1 MSKLMGLG
9 EIAQYLRVSRRQ
21 AREWIRSAG
30 LPAARTNRE
39 WVSDSELLDVWWREM
54 VESGGFGGREAV
66 NGTK

>member
-9 EIAQYLRVSRRQ
+9 EIAQYLRVSTRQ

-39 WVSDSELLDVWWREM
+39 WVSDSSLLDDWWRER
-54 VESGGFGGREAV
+54 VETGFFVREA
-66 NGTK
+66 GRGKK